1 MGVRVLYHLYGES
14 ATLQAAEELIAK
26 SLEELENSLSDYR
39 RDSEIN
45 RLCRNALP
53 DTEQTVSEP
62 LWELCRRSLELSE
75 RTAGAFDVTVGPVS
89 HLWRS
94 AIKRQRLPRQDQ
106 IAAALESVGYR
117 KLQVLPD
124 QRIKLLAS
132 NMQLDFGGIA
142 KGYAADTI
150 LARLKKLGITAA
162 LLDVG
167 GDVTVCGVPPGRDSW
182 RVQLDD
188 PAGARPLILRLKAGS
203 VATSGDTVQRLVVE
217 GIPYSHMIDPRTGQ
231 ATTTSHCTT
240 VIASDGAT
248 ADALATAFSVLPLSD
263 IAAHAAQFE
272 GIAYRI
278 VRRASAASPELQIIA
293 SPNFHQ
299 YISDD

>member
-1 MGVRVLYHLYGES
+1 MGVRVIYHLYGES
-14 ATLQAAEELIAK
+14 PTLPRAEELIVR
-26 SLEELENSLSDYR
+26 SLEELENIFSDYR

-45 RLCRNALP
+45 RLCRSVTP
-53 DTEQTVSEP
+53 DSEQRVSEP

-106 IAAALESVGYR
+106 VAAALKSVGYR
-117 KLQVLPD
+117 KLQVLPA
-124 QRIKLLAS
+124 QRIKLLAN

-142 KGYAADTI
+142 KGYAADVI
-150 LARLKKLGITAA
+150 LARLDELGVTAA

-167 GDVTVCGVPPGRDSW
+167 GDVTVLGVPPGRDSW
-182 RVQLDD
+182 QVRLDA
-188 PAGARPLILRLKAGS
+188 PAGDRPLMLRLKSGS

-217 GIPYSHMIDPRTGQ
+217 GIPYSHMIDPRTGR
-231 ATTTSHCTT
+231 ATTTSHYTT
-240 VIASDGAT
+240 VIASDGTT
-248 ADALATAFSVLPLSD
+248 ADALATAFSVLRPD
-263 IAAHAAQFE
+263 EIAAHAAEFD

-278 VRRASAASPELQIIA
+278 VRRAGMASPELQIMA
-293 SPNFHQ
+293 SPNFDQ
-299 YISDD
+299 YISED